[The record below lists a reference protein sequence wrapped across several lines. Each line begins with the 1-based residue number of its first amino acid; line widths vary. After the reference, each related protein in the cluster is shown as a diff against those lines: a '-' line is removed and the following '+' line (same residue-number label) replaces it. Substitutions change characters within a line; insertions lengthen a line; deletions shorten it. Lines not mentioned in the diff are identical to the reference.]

1 MSNNLRSSRYLS
13 AATASPVNVPASVPV
28 SIPNTVDISLK
39 KRYSENND
47 SSAFIKTLSRR
58 KDKLPLQKGGGP
70 PIYRI
75 FQEVIVKDK
84 VAVVLGINPDGTY
97 NLMYKAPNSGAEIRV
112 KESLILPVALSG
124 DSVRRAGVA
133 GVLGVRTP
141 SPSGRAPSPPVY
153 GSQPGRAPSPP
164 VYGSQ
169 PNRAPSPPVYAS
181 QPNRAPSPP
190 VYGSQPNRAPSPP
203 VYASQPNRAL
213 PVQSMSGINLQPR
226 VTKTNGTSLGF
237 LQPRTAK

>member
-70 PIYRI
+70 PVYRI

-124 DSVRRAGVA
+124 DSVRRAGV
-133 GVLGVRTP
+133 VGVRTP
-141 SPSGRAPSPPVY
+141 SPS
-153 GSQPGRAPSPP
+153 GRAPSPP

-169 PNRAPSPPVYAS
+169 PNRAPSPPVYGS